1 MAWLFLALAL
11 FFAWLAY
18 SFYQEGRPIR
28 SLSAAMGCILFV
40 FAIFASFMLA
50 RVDAD
55 EAQPVLADARA
66 DNGLPMAFKDAP
78 ADAEPVSEDL
88 ADFYGEA
95 EQDPDEF
102 GVGEDPS
109 GADS

>member
-1 MAWLFLALAL
+1 
-11 FFAWLAY
+11 
-18 SFYQEGRPIR
+18 
-28 SLSAAMGCILFV
+28 
-40 FAIFASFMLA
+40 
-50 RVDAD
+50 
-55 EAQPVLADARA
+55 
-66 DNGLPMAFKDAP
+66 MAFKDAP